1 MTTTSHGRKPAFDP
15 DRKWGLLPSADVTS
29 RSNAEGST
37 YVIPGH
43 VISAAGPEYVSEK
56 IGRGREERAKRRREE
71 QKTDEMLSRLLGRDG
86 GGDGDRNAAAGAVR
100 KAREVMK
107 TLKGDKDTEVKKK
120 KAEKDRRKTSYS
132 AEAIKKLGFD
142 PIAKGG
148 RENNEEDIQRK
159 VNPFSPFIPLR
170 SCS

>member
-1 MTTTSHGRKPAFDP
+1 MTTTPHGRKPAFDP
-15 DRKWGLLPSADVTS
+15 ERKWGLLPSAELGS

-43 VISAAGPEYVSEK
+43 VISASGPEYVDEK

-71 QKTDEMLSRLLGRDG
+71 KKTDELLNRLLGRDG

-107 TLKGDKDTEVKKK
+107 TLKGDKDAKVTKGKDCKK
-120 KAEKDRRKTSYS
+120 DYS
-132 AEAIKKLGFD
+132 AETMKRFGFD
-142 PIAKGG
+142 PIVKGG
-148 RENNEEDIQRK
+148 RENEEDVQRK
-159 VNPFSPFIPLR
+159 V
-170 SCS
+170 SCFFFAFCPITPRLYIYS